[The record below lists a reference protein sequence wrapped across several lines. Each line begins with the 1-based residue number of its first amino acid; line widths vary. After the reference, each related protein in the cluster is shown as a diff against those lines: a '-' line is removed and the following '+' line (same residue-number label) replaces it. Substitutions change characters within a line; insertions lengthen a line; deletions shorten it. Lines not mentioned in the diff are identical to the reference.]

1 MTALRRLLVP
11 RQTRSEVWRLVLPSV
26 RMAVSQQQQ
35 VRHSTARQS
44 LVAFIGL
51 SARWLPAARIVD
63 ANSVQ
68 CPSSGPG
75 TRQQIDAAID

>member
-35 VRHSTARQS
+35 VRHSLNSTAVTS
-44 LVAFIGL
+44 CIHWLV
-51 SARWLPAARIVD
+51 SKMAAGRAD
-63 ANSVQ
+63 
-68 CPSSGPG
+68 
-75 TRQQIDAAID
+75 R

>member
-35 VRHSTARQS
+35 VRHNSTAVTS
-44 LVAFIGL
+44 CIHWLV
-51 SARWLPAARIVD
+51 SKMAAGRAD
-63 ANSVQ
+63 
-68 CPSSGPG
+68 
-75 TRQQIDAAID
+75 R